1 VKHDPQSVKIIRGR
15 VLTFVEEPRSP
26 DHTASYRYIEDGAVV
41 VGADGRIV
49 MVGEFK
55 PNAAAH
61 HEVIDHRPH
70 LILPGFIDPHIHYP
84 QMQVVG
90 SYAGGLLEW
99 LNTYT
104 FVEEQKFAAPEHA
117 RRIAGLFFDA
127 LLQHGTTTAAA
138 YCTVHP
144 QSVDAFFTEAEKR
157 NMLMVGGKVM
167 MDRNAPQALLDTAQS
182 GYDDTKAGIA
192 KWHGRGRA
200 HYAITPRFAITS
212 SPAQLEAAETLAREH
227 PDLHIQTHVSE
238 NMAEIHFANELYP
251 NHGDYVG
258 IYEKYHL
265 LGPKTL
271 LGHCIH
277 LSHRETEVLCDTK
290 AVAVF
295 CPTSNLF
302 IGSGLFDYD
311 RLHSHGVRI
320 AVATDIG
327 GGTSYSM
334 LRTLDEGYKVMQLRQ
349 QRLNPLRSFYHM
361 TLGNARAMGLDD
373 RIGSIAGGMDADLVV
388 LDSRATP
395 QTQLR
400 METVESLV
408 NELFLLQTCGD
419 DRAIVETYV
428 MGKGM
433 KSALAEGENIAA
445 SG

>member
-1 VKHDPQSVKIIRGR
+1 MSRKVLRGR
-15 VLTFVEEPRSP
+15 VLTFVEEPQGLDDTP
-26 DHTASYRYIEDGAVV
+26 SYRFWEDGAVEI
-41 VGADGRIV
+41 ADGKVLR
-49 MVGEFK
+49 VGDFTGSHG
-55 PNAAAH
+55 PDV
-61 HEVIDHRPH
+61 EVIDHRPH
-70 LILPGFIDPHIHYP
+70 LIVPGFIDPHIHYP
-84 QMQVVG
+84 QMQVIG

-104 FVEEQKFAAPEHA
+104 FVEEQKFMDFAHA
-117 RRIAGLFFDA
+117 QSVAITFFDT
-127 LLQHGTTTAAA
+127 LVRHGTTTAAA

-144 QSVDAFFTEAEKR
+144 PSVDAFFAEAEKR
-157 NMLMVGGKVM
+157 NMLMVAGKVM

-182 GYDDTKAGIA
+182 GYDETKAGIA

-212 SPAQLEAAETLAREH
+212 SPAQMEAAEALAREH

-238 NMAEIHFANELYP
+238 NLAEIQLANELFP
-251 NHGDYVG
+251 NLGDYVG

-277 LSHRETEVLCDTK
+277 LSHRETEVLCDSK
-290 AVAVF
+290 AIAVF

-311 RLHSHGVRI
+311 RLHQRGVRI

-334 LRTLDEGYKVMQLRQ
+334 LKTLDEAYKVLQLRG
-349 QRLNPLRSFYHM
+349 QRLNPLKSFYHM
-361 TLGNARAMGLDD
+361 TLGNARAMGLSD
-373 RIGSIAGGMDADLVV
+373 RVGSIDTGMDADLVV
-388 LDSRATP
+388 LNSRATP
-395 QTQLR
+395 HMLLR
-400 METVESLV
+400 METVDSLI

-419 DRAIVETYV
+419 DRSVVETYV
-428 MGKGM
+428 AGKAM
-433 KSALAEGENIAA
+433 KSTLN
-445 SG
+445 